1 MERKELML
9 DLGQFD
15 HNELLSEWRWLVDDS
30 YTPLVLTAMGDMFL
44 TSPDG
49 KVHFLDLMEGQF
61 SVVSDSV
68 KEFQEKLHDPEIVA
82 KWFLPEVV
90 ETNMAIGMTLGAKEC
105 YGMGIPAF
113 LSGKLEP
120 DNIEPIDVY
129 VYYSVTGQLLNQV
142 KDLPPG
148 TKIDKIKVSSDSR
161 NIFRSLW
168 KKIFK

>member
-1 MERKELML
+1 MESKELML

-15 HNELLSEWRWLVDDS
+15 RTELLSEWRWLVDDS
-30 YTPLVLTAMGDMFL
+30 YTPLVMTAMGDMFL

-49 KVHFLDLMEGQF
+49 KVHFLNLMEGQF

-68 KEFQEKLHDPEIVA
+68 EEFQEKLHDPEIVGR
-82 KWFLPEVV
+82 WFLPEVV

-148 TKIDKIKVSSDSR
+148 TKIDKIKVSSGSR
-161 NIFRSLW
+161 NIVKSLW

>member
-1 MERKELML
+1 MESKELML

-68 KEFQEKLHDPEIVA
+68 RDFQEKLHDPEIVA
-82 KWFLPEVV
+82 KWFLSEVV
-90 ETNMAIGMTLGAKEC
+90 RNQHGNGNDAGCKTVLWYENPGFSEWKVGAGQYRADRC
-105 YGMGIPAF
+105 LCLLQRDGPAPQ
-113 LSGKLEP
+113 SGKRP
-120 DNIEPIDVY
+120 AARHQN
-129 VYYSVTGQLLNQV
+129 
-142 KDLPPG
+142 
-148 TKIDKIKVSSDSR
+148 
-161 NIFRSLW
+161 
-168 KKIFK
+168 